1 MSVLCVLTFV
11 NVVSRFVFNISLSFT
26 EELTT
31 NLFVFIIFIG
41 ASILAK
47 EGGHLSFNLLSE
59 YIPKR
64 LRLIQLILIGVL
76 ITIFF
81 ILLTWYGI
89 QTMVQQYQYGHT
101 TPAMKLPSWLFGM
114 AIPLGSI
121 LCIVRFWQSYILN
134 IKKIIRL
141 KE

>member
-1 MSVLCVLTFV
+1 ILFMSVLCVLTFV

-59 YIPKR
+59 YIPER
-64 LRLIQLILIGVL
+64 LRLIQLVLIGVL

-101 TPAMKLPSWLFGM
+101 TPA
-114 AIPLGSI
+114 
-121 LCIVRFWQSYILN
+121 
-134 IKKIIRL
+134 
-141 KE
+141 